1 PSWTTCGC
9 SRGTPAGGK
18 TSCATRSRKA
28 RGSSSTRSRRT
39 PPPTSQRTCGAKCS
53 CVSRTPSA
61 SSPTTPPTSPPIDP
75 PHHEIPCIR
84 TQKCVRMHGICRL
97 GDLTWVSC
105 SVRRGMDVTEG
116 TTVLVTG
123 ASSGIGAAL
132 APMLA
137 ERGATVGVVAR
148 REDRLREVLSRCQGD
163 GHRYWSCD
171 LGDPVAAE
179 RVAIEAWDAFGHL
192 DVIVHNAAI
201 PKRRTIQDLTVSELE
216 QVMAVNFFAPARMTM
231 AVLPRMLERDAGVIV
246 NVSSLG
252 GRLGIIHESVYCAS
266 KFALCGWSESL
277 AIDLWDTGVDVRLII
292 PGPIDT
298 EIWDLPDND

>member
-1 PSWTTCGC
+1 M
-9 SRGTPAGGK
+9 
-18 TSCATRSRKA
+18 
-28 RGSSSTRSRRT
+28 
-39 PPPTSQRTCGAKCS
+39 Q
-53 CVSRTPSA
+53 
-61 SSPTTPPTSPPIDP
+61 
-75 PHHEIPCIR
+75 
-84 TQKCVRMHGICRL
+84 
-97 GDLTWVSC
+97 
-105 SVRRGMDVTEG
+105 VTNG

-148 REDRLREVLSRCQGD
+148 REDRLREVLAGCKGE

-171 LGDPVAAE
+171 LGNVQAAE

-201 PKRRTIQDLTVSELE
+201 PKRRTIQQLTVDELE
-216 QVMAVNFFAPARMTM
+216 QTMAVNFFAPARMTM
-231 AVLPRMLERDAGVIV
+231 AILPRMLERDAGVIV

-252 GRLGIIHESVYCAS
+252 GRLGIAHEAAYCAT
-266 KFALCGWSESL
+266 KFALCGWSESM
-277 AIDLWDTGVDVRLII
+277 AIDLWDTGIDVRLII

-298 EIWDLPDND
+298 EIWDLPGNDDPLYHGPFEPPESVAADIITAIEGDKFEVYSPDMKDIAAFKTTDIDVFLEGVVAMAREEQQKEGRP